1 MSSRKPRFER
11 QLPRERRHALV
22 VATIQSLKRHGH
34 EGLSVRRISAE
45 AGVSIGLINHH
56 FPKKDMLIA
65 QAYRHFNS
73 ELVGGM
79 RAAALQA
86 PASARARLRAF
97 FKATFSPPNL
107 DRDVLTVWVVFWGLY
122 RHSPEI
128 QKVHG
133 ETYRE
138 HIDLV
143 RAMLADWAAETGK
156 LRFSLRLAATG
167 LTAMIDGLWL
177 EWCLDPANFRP
188 AEAIALCESWI
199 DSLTAGVVPAGTVID
214 ALPASR

>member
-1 MSSRKPRFER
+1 MSPRKPRFER
-11 QLPRERRHALV
+11 QLPQERRQALIE
-22 VATIQSLKRHGH
+22 ATIQSLKRYVH

-73 ELVGGM
+73 ELVGAV
-79 RAAALQA
+79 RQAALQA
-86 PASARARLRAF
+86 PASARSRLHAF

-138 HIDLV
+138 HLDLV
-143 RAMLADWAAETGK
+143 RAMLADWAAEAGK

-188 AEAIALCESWI
+188 AEAITLCESWI
-199 DSLTAGVVPAGTVID
+199 DSLGAGAMQADRPID
-214 ALPASR
+214 ALAVPR

>member
-1 MSSRKPRFER
+1 MSARKPRFER
-11 QLPRERRHALV
+11 QLPQERRQALIE
-22 VATIQSLKRHGH
+22 ATLQSLKRHGH

-86 PASARARLRAF
+86 PASARARLHAF

-107 DRDVLTVWVVFWGLY
+107 DRDVLMVWVVFWGLY

-138 HIDLV
+138 HLDLV

-188 AEAIALCESWI
+188 AEAITLCESWI
-199 DSLTAGVVPAGTVID
+199 DSLAAGAMQADRSID
-214 ALPASR
+214 ALAVPR

>member
-1 MSSRKPRFER
+1 MSPRKPRFER
-11 QLPRERRHALV
+11 QLPQERRQALIE
-22 VATIQSLKRHGH
+22 ATIESLKLHGH
-34 EGLSVRRISAE
+34 AGLSVRRISAQ

-56 FPKKDMLIA
+56 FPKKDTLIA
-65 QAYRHFNS
+65 QAYRYFNS
-73 ELVGGM
+73 QLVGGV
-79 RAAALQA
+79 RTAAMQA
-86 PASARARLRAF
+86 PASARGRLRAF

-133 ETYRE
+133 ETYHE

-143 RAMLADWAAETGK
+143 RSMLADFAAEVGK
-156 LRFSLRLAATG
+156 FRFSLRLAATG
-167 LTAMIDGLWL
+167 LTALIDGLWL

-199 DSLTAGVVPAGTVID
+199 DSLGAGAAQTDMPVD
-214 ALPASR
+214 ALAAPR